1 MSLGVEGGSG
11 FRKTELRRFEALIK
25 RGRSLGVEDSDEG
38 ETEAWVLKI
47 LTKENKILFTE
58 DFEEGKTEA

>member
-1 MSLGVEGGSG
+1 M
-11 FRKTELRRFEALIK
+11 IK
-25 RGRSLGVEDSDEG
+25 RGRSLGVEDSDEV